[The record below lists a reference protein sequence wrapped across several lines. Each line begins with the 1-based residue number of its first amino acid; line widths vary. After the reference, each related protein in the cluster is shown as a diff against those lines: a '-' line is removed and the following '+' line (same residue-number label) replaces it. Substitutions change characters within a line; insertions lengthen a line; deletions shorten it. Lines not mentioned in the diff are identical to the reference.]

1 MSFSTVTKNELARI
15 TGSESCCK
23 KAELAALVKMDGT
36 LHIKGG
42 QMSLDVRTYNAA
54 VARKIFSLFKELFNI
69 SAQVMAR
76 RKVRLRKNNVYLVRV
91 YSEDNMQKILA
102 GLGIVDQSGEL
113 QESMPGALLSREC
126 CRRSYLR
133 GLFLGGGSVNSPER
147 AYHMEITTN
156 NLRHA
161 NDIKHILKGFDLSAR
176 VSPRKHWYV
185 VYLKESDQICRCLNI
200 MGAHNALL
208 DFESKRV
215 YKEVRNRVNRLVNC
229 ETANL
234 DKTIGAAMRQVEDIK
249 LIQQSRGLNS
259 LPGSLRQVAEA
270 RLKYPDASLRE
281 LGELMVP
288 PVGKSGVNHRLRKL
302 SRIAGRLRRGEEF

>member
-1 MSFSTVTKNELARI
+1 MSFSEVTKNELARI
-15 TGSESCCK
+15 TGSAECCK

-36 LHIKGG
+36 LHINGG
-42 QMSLDVRTYNAA
+42 RVYLDIRTYNAA
-54 VARKIFSLFKELFNI
+54 VARKTFSLFKELYDI
-69 SAQVMAR
+69 SAEVMVR
-76 RKVRLRKNNVYLVRV
+76 RKVRLRKNNVYMVRV
-91 YSEDNMQKILA
+91 CSSENMVKILA
-102 GLGIVDQSGEL
+102 DLGIVSESGAL
-113 QESMPGALLSREC
+113 KESPPAALLSRDC

-133 GLFLGGGSVNSPER
+133 GLFLGGGSVNSPDR
-147 AYHMEITTN
+147 AYHLEITTN

-161 NDIKHILKGFDLSAR
+161 RDIKRILKHFELSAR
-176 VSPRKHWYV
+176 ISPRKNWYV
-185 VYLKESDQICRCLNI
+185 VYLKESDQISRCLNL

-234 DKTIGAAMRQVEDIK
+234 DKTVVAAMRQAEDIK
-249 LIQQSRGLNS
+249 LIQRLKGLNC
-259 LPGSLRQVAEA
+259 LPDSLRQVAEA
-270 RLKYPDASLRE
+270 RLRYPDASLRE

-302 SRIAGRLRRGEEF
+302 SEIAGRLRNGEEV